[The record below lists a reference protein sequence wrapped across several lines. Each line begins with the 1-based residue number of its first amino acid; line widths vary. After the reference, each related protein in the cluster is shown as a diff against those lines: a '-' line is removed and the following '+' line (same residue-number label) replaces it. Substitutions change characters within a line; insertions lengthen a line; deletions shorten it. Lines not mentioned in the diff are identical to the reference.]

1 MSTAMR
7 YSHQRQRILEAV
19 KNRCDHPT
27 AAMVF
32 EELRME
38 MPRLSLGTVYRNLN
52 QLSDAGKLRK
62 IPLADGSCRFD
73 GNLGAHSHIVCTQC
87 GTVADVMLPELPA
100 LTEAVNRDTNFD
112 LHTYEIVMHG
122 CCSGCAY

>member
-7 YSHQRQRILEAV
+7 YSHQRQRILEEV
-19 KNRCDHPT
+19 QRSCDHPT

-32 EELRME
+32 ERLLPD

-52 QLSDAGKLRK
+52 QLCDAGQLRK

-73 GNLGAHSHIVCTQC
+73 GNLHAHSHIVCMHC

-100 LTEAVNRDTNFD
+100 LQEAVTRETDFD

-122 CCSGCAY
+122 SCHECA

>member
-1 MSTAMR
+1 MTK
-7 YSHQRQRILEAV
+7 QQTLICDILANV
-19 KNRCDHPT
+19 CDHLT
-27 AAMVF
+27 AEEVFFQAREQMPNIAM
-32 EELRME
+32 
-38 MPRLSLGTVYRNLN
+38 GTVYRNLN

-100 LTEAVNRDTNFD
+100 LTEAVTRDTNFD

-122 CCSGCAY
+122 CCSGCA